1 LRGAA
6 GQIVALCAIRRPF
19 QRLVC
24 FRKRSWGKLCT
35 NGKLGRPYQYEQ
47 NGDKKTAP
55 GERGGAFL
63 IGLSFGQHQISGNGA
78 GPFLL
83 DSFFYRKG

>member
-1 LRGAA
+1 
-6 GQIVALCAIRRPF
+6 VALCAIRRPF

-24 FRKRSWGKLCT
+24 FRERSWGKLCT
-35 NGKLGRPYQYEQ
+35 NWKPSGPYQYEQ
-47 NGDKKTAP
+47 NGDEETTP

-63 IGLSFGQHQISGNGA
+63 TGLRFGQHRVSGNGA
-78 GPFLL
+78 GPFFL

>member
-1 LRGAA
+1 M
-6 GQIVALCAIRRPF
+6 ALCAIRWPF

-35 NGKLGRPYQYEQ
+35 NGKPDGRYQYEQ
-47 NGDKKTAP
+47 NGDEKTTP
-55 GERGGAFL
+55 DERGGTFL
-63 IGLSFGQHQISGNGA
+63 TGLRFGQHRVSGNGA
-78 GPFLL
+78 VPFLL